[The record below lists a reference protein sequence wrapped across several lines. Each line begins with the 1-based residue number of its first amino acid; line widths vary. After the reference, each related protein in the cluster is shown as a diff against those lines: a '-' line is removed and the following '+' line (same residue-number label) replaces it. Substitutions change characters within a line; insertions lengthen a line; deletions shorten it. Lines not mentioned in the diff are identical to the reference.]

1 MCLAELQK
9 LERAFREGRW
19 SWPDWIGAAGIDAG
33 AKVKHFLEPV
43 KAAAQAHESHPVYLA
58 LGQAVAE
65 LLASGIQVEDKAT
78 KTLRAIQPG
87 DIGVLCRKH
96 DQVDLAVTSLTQ
108 WGIPS
113 ASPRAGLLGTA
124 EANKAHR
131 ASGSPAITWFTIGH
145 TLEDSFSQSIGR
157 TCDPT
162 NRAVRQRRRCQDFVG
177 FYWPARSSLCCCRR
191 HVDKVHGALADGME
205 AKRR

>member
-1 MCLAELQK
+1 
-9 LERAFREGRW
+9 
-19 SWPDWIGAAGIDAG
+19 
-33 AKVKHFLEPV
+33 
-43 KAAAQAHESHPVYLA
+43 YLA

-124 EANKAHR
+124 EAIFVLACLRRMHDVSDTV
-131 ASGSPAITWFTIGH
+131 AS
-145 TLEDSFSQSIGR
+145 
-157 TCDPT
+157 
-162 NRAVRQRRRCQDFVG
+162 
-177 FYWPARSSLCCCRR
+177 
-191 HVDKVHGALADGME
+191 AL
-205 AKRR
+205 